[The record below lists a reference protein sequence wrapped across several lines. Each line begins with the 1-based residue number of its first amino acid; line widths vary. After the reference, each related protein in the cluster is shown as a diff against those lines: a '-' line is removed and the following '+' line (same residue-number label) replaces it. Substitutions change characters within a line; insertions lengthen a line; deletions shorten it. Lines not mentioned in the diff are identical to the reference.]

1 VRALRDVMLS
11 AAIAASLCGSAFSQ
25 GEERGK
31 RVTSIDVGNEPL
43 IITHDFDRPTVI
55 SEAKRFFRPK
65 KGFLTLEYLF
75 QVGNRTVVVLSTN
88 LGGSGT
94 LNDYTLLAVSRSAIA
109 PNSRTGSRPRH
120 VLMSGKVA
128 YSSIRREKRDGAG
141 NERGATEGRDLAPDS
156 LS

>member
-43 IITHDFDRPTVI
+43 IITHDFDRPTVTFRGETLFS
-55 SEAKRFFRPK
+55 SEKA
-65 KGFLTLEYLF
+65 FLTLEYLF
-75 QVGNRTVVVLSTN
+75 QVGDKTVVVLSTN

-109 PNSRTGSRPRH
+109 PNSRTGSRLRH

-128 YSSIRREKRDGAG
+128 SSLTWAFATG
-141 NERGATEGRDLAPDS
+141 NR
-156 LS
+156 